1 METLDKHFRNLAGA
15 AFKKH
20 GFATADVVS
29 RWPEIVG
36 ADMAKCCSPL
46 RIRWPRTA
54 AAEGGTLILVAAPG
68 RSLDIQYAAPRLLDR
83 INQFLGFAAI
93 AKIKV
98 EAGHLELT
106 ATQAKTSANQP
117 EITSTDQRFDG
128 ISDDP
133 LKLALARLGSAI
145 NTVEIRSPQGAA
157 NPWPPPATSVRKAK
171 N

>member
-29 RWPEIVG
+29 RWAEIVG
-36 ADMAKCCSPL
+36 SDVAKLCTPQ

-54 AAEGGTLILVAAPG
+54 EATGGTLVLIAAPG
-68 RSLDIQYAAPRLLDR
+68 RSLDVQYAAPKLLER

-98 EAGHLELT
+98 EASHTELT
-106 ATQAKTSANQP
+106 SSGPTHALPAA
-117 EITSTDQRFDG
+117 EIPLSDQRFNE

-133 LKLALARLGSAI
+133 LKHALARLGSAI
-145 NTVEIRSPQGAA
+145 KSEEIRSPQGETS
-157 NPWPPPATSVRKAK
+157 PWSPLSTSVRKAQ